1 MMSSVMIDI
10 IHAYTITFVQTFEF
24 FTNIYIFT
32 IIIYSHSKFYNNWL
46 KTYCHQSW
54 LTSFM
59 HAQSHLCKHLIFLL
73 IYIFSLSL
81 YTHIPNFITI
91 GRKHD
96 VISHDW
102 HHSCIHNHVCAKIWV
117 FLLISIFAQSL
128 YTHIPNFIAIG
139 WKHDVISHDWHHSC
153 MHNHVC
159 ANIWVFFTNIYICT
173 IIIYSLSKF
182 HNNWLKTW
190 CHQLWLT
197 SFMYAQSRLWK
208 YLSFLLIYIYLHNHY
223 ILTIQIS

>member
-1 MMSSVMIDI
+1 MFAQMWFCMHEWCQSWLM
-10 IHAYTITFVQTFEF
+10 TICFQPQSRLCKYLSF
-24 FTNIYIFT
+24 FTNIYIFSQLLYTHILNFITIGWKHDVISYDWHHSCMHNHVCANIWVFFTNIYICT

-73 IYIFSLSL
+73 IYIL
-81 YTHIPNFITI
+81 
-91 GRKHD
+91 
-96 VISHDW
+96 
-102 HHSCIHNHVCAKIWV
+102 
-117 FLLISIFAQSL
+117 AQSL

-159 ANIWVFFTNIYICT
+159 ANIWVFY
-173 IIIYSLSKF
+173 
-182 HNNWLKTW
+182 
-190 CHQLWLT
+190 
-197 SFMYAQSRLWK
+197 
-208 YLSFLLIYIYLHNHY
+208 
-223 ILTIQIS
+223 